1 MGQKLYKAFRITG
14 VANAEAEDTGIT
26 STEAEPKRI
35 LELMVN
41 VSGYQ
46 DNTVRAYVEREEV
59 LSVPDYLLDTDA
71 DTGTTNTLY
80 STTKLNRFQINLEL
94 PVGQRFYAAHLCGA
108 VATNLR
114 GVYVYEIM

>member
-1 MGQKLYKAFRITG
+1 MAQKLYKAFRITG
-14 VANAEAEDTGIT
+14 VANAEMPDDGIT
-26 STEAEPKRI
+26 STEAEPKRV
-35 LELMVN
+35 LELLLN

-46 DNTVRAYVEREEV
+46 DNTVKAYVEREEV

-71 DTGTTNTLY
+71 NTGTTSTLY

-94 PVGQRFYAAHLCGA
+94 PVGQKFYAAHLCGA
-108 VATNLR
+108 TATNVR